1 MISSH
6 LQLTVYDNG
15 DSEFGRSVSITK
27 EECSTKLDLG
37 EIICPKANRGSKCI
51 LHSRFGSRIDSC
63 NDIKT
68 GDAIFIVPLG
78 RLFIWPTFFVGH
90 IARVTH
96 ISLSST
102 VENNYGSSTNNK
114 EHDTIEIETISMEPK
129 IFKIRNFFS
138 TSEAEK
144 LVDTALKTTANDYKL
159 KRSSTGNEYNI
170 DTHRTS
176 ENAFDT
182 NSEHAKGLK
191 KRVFELLGIAPYEE
205 MMADGL
211 QVLRYNQTTAYRDHL
226 GEKER

>member
-138 TSEAEK
+138 TSGQQRWITRFMLPA
-144 LVDTALKTTANDYKL
+144 VTQVAVVFVH
-159 KRSSTGNEYNI
+159 RFTGLI
-170 DTHRTS
+170 RK
-176 ENAFDT
+176 AMPGARLLQWRWV
-182 NSEHAKGLK
+182 HA
-191 KRVFELLGIAPYEE
+191 
-205 MMADGL
+205 M
-211 QVLRYNQTTAYRDHL
+211 
-226 GEKER
+226 ERRRRH